1 MAAAIFQNQSSSY
14 QTQLG
19 KRKDMLTST
28 EQNLRAQITQL
39 EEQLQRSRDTVNS
52 QVRASTSLRFD

>member
-52 QVRASTSLRFD
+52 QVRASASLC